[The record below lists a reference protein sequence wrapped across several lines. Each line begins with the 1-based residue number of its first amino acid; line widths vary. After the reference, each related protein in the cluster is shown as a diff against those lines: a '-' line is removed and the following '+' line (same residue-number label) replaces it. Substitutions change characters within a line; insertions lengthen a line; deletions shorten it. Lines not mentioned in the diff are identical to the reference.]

1 MTFHEQEESSIQFKL
16 KDRVAIITG
25 GAAGIGLGAA
35 ALFLE
40 EGATVA
46 ICDISQEKVDKAV
59 AELSKLGTVRGFVT
73 DISQKE
79 QIEAMVAK
87 IVEEFSR
94 IDILV
99 NNAGI
104 TSDAQFYKM
113 SDEQF
118 DRVLNVNLRGN
129 FLMTKAVI
137 SYMIEQKYGKIVHL
151 SSVSA
156 YNGNFGQTNYA
167 ASKAAIM
174 GMTRVQGK
182 ELGKYGINVNAIAP
196 GSIMT
201 DMYAAVPEDVK
212 EKKLKAIPLRRYG
225 DVRECAQLIAFL
237 ASDEASYVTAQ
248 TITIDGGF
256 N

>member
-1 MTFHEQEESSIQFKL
+1 MEKKL
-16 KDRVAIITG
+16 NNKVSIITG
-25 GAAGIGLGAA
+25 SAAGIGLAA
-35 ALFLE
+35 AKLFLE
-40 EGATVA
+40 EGSTVI
-46 ICDISQEKVDKAV
+46 ICDVNKEKVDQA
-59 AELSKLGTVRGFVT
+59 AEERSAMGTVRGFVT
-73 DISQKE
+73 DISKKDQVD
-79 QIEAMVAK
+79 AMVEAVVK
-87 IVEEFSR
+87 EFGR
-94 IDILV
+94 VDVLV

-113 SDEQF
+113 TEEQF
-118 DRVLNVNLRGN
+118 DRVLTVNLKGN
-129 FLMTKAVI
+129 YYMTKAVI
-137 SYMIEQKYGKIVHL
+137 PHMMEQKYGKVVHV

-201 DMYAAVPEDVK
+201 DMYAAVPEEIK
-212 EKKLKAIPLRRYG
+212 QKKLKAIPLRRYG
-225 DVRECAQLIAFL
+225 APKECAQLIAFL
-237 ASDEASYVTAQ
+237 ASDEASYITAQ
-248 TITIDGGF
+248 TITVDGGF

>member
-1 MTFHEQEESSIQFKL
+1 MNKKL
-16 KDRVAIITG
+16 DGKIAIVTG
-25 GAAGIGLGAA
+25 GAAGIGFATA
-35 ALFLE
+35 KLFLE

-46 ICDISQEKVDKAV
+46 IGDISREKIDAAV
-59 AELSKLGTVRGFVT
+59 AELSAFGIVRAFVV
-73 DISQKE
+73 DIAKKE
-79 QIEAMVAK
+79 LCEAMVAGLVK
-87 IVEEFSR
+87 EFGR
-94 IDILV
+94 VDILI

-104 TSDAQFYKM
+104 TADAQFYKM

-118 DRVLNVNLRGN
+118 ERVLNVNLKGTYY
-129 FLMTKAVI
+129 MSKAVI
-137 SYMIEQKYGKIVHL
+137 PVMMEQKYGKIVHA

-174 GMTRVQGK
+174 GMTRVMGK

-201 DMYAAVPEDVK
+201 DMYAAVPEEAK
-212 EKKLKAIPLRRYG
+212 QKKLAAIPLRRYG
-225 DVRECAQLIAFL
+225 EPREAAQLFAFL
-237 ASDEASYVTAQ
+237 ASDEASYITAQ